1 MGKSSS
7 SLFVTNGC
15 SNHSDCDRADLDFYS
30 SDPKAAEWLL
40 QLEPDIS
47 DNIWECA
54 CGSLSL
60 SDVFTAAGKHVRNSD
75 IIARKDGIEI
85 LDFLTCETPMHDA
98 DIITNPPYN
107 CFDYETQCYT
117 KRGWLYYTDIKESDE
132 ILSVNPYTMELE
144 WSTINSII
152 IRDKTEDEK
161 MYHFKKSHMDI
172 MVTDNHRMFAFDAKS
187 NKLSIKDNDLIKS
200 KYIRCKHYIPKLG
213 YIWKGIQKD
222 IFVLP
227 GIAGCKHA
235 QPIYKEEIQIN
246 MNSWLEFFGLWLAD
260 GCCRHTTNI
269 NNNYRKTVTIKQSEK
284 TAYRVR
290 EILSKLPFAYK
301 EYVDVKDKKL
311 PCISFEIH
319 NEQLWYYLKQFGKSA
334 DKFIPED
341 IKNLT
346 PQQISCFLNAYFFGD
361 GSLFKTKTSKARI
374 FRTASEKLAEDIQE
388 LLLKTG
394 LLSHIVRSKYKTSD
408 GINHALYIIYENR
421 NSIYNRM
428 YFPSNKNDKCAVEY
442 TGKVWCLNLKK
453 NGVFL
458 LRRNGLEFF
467 CGNCAKDFVEKALS
481 LVDDGR
487 YVCMFLKLTFL
498 EGKSRRPLF
507 DKYPPIRVW
516 VSTSRM
522 KCYMNGVSNSN
533 NASAVCY
540 AWFVWKKG
548 YKGYPEIR
556 WFN

>member
-1 MGKSSS
+1 MSKINKATALLGA
-7 SLFVTNGC
+7 
-15 SNHSDCDRADLDFYS
+15 SNLSETDRADNDFYATPPS
-30 SDPKAAEWLL
+30 VVKMLL
-40 QLEPDIS
+40 EKESFDK
-47 DNIWECA
+47 NIWEP
-54 CGSLSL
+54 
-60 SDVFTAAGKHVRNSD
+60 AAGLNHITNVLIENGHTVYATD
-75 IIARKDGIEI
+75 IIQRLPTIEI
-85 LDFLTCETPMHDA
+85 QDFFTCNKEWDG
-98 DIITNPPYN
+98 DIITNPPYT
-107 CFDYETQCYT
+107 CFDSDTQCYT

-172 MVTDNHRMFAFDAKS
+172 MVTDNHRMFAFNVKN

-200 KYIRCKHYIPKLG
+200 KYIRSTHYIPKLG
-213 YIWKGIQKD
+213 YTWKGTQKD
-222 IFVLP
+222 TFVLP
-227 GIAGCKHA
+227 SIDGCKHA
-235 QPIYKEEIQIN
+235 HPVYKEEIQIN

-290 EILSKLPFAYK
+290 EILSKLPFTYK
-301 EYVDVKDKKL
+301 EYADIKDRKS

-319 NEQLWYYLKQFGKSA
+319 NEQLWQYLKQFGKSA
-334 DKFIPED
+334 DKFIPDD

-346 PQQISCFLNAYFFGD
+346 SQQISYFLDAYFFGD
-361 GSLFKTKTSKARI
+361 GSLFKTKTSEARI
-374 FRTASEKLAEDIQE
+374 FSTVSKKLAEDIQE

-394 LLSHIVRSKYKTSD
+394 LLSHVVHSKYKTSD
-408 GINHALYIIYENR
+408 GITHMLYKIYENR
-421 NSIYNRM
+421 NSIYNHM

-467 CGNCAKDFVEKALS
+467 CGNCAGEFVTKAMELIKPGHK
-481 LVDDGR
+481 LALL
-487 YVCMFLKLTFL
+487 LKIQFL
-498 EGKSRRPLF
+498 EGKGRRALF
-507 DKYPPIRVW
+507 KKYPPKVIY
-516 VSTSRM
+516 VSTSRFACV
-522 KCYMNGVSNSN
+522 KNGNFTSSS

-540 AWFVWKKG
+540 AWFVWEKG
-548 YKGYPEIR
+548 FTGDPIIK
-556 WFN
+556 WFND